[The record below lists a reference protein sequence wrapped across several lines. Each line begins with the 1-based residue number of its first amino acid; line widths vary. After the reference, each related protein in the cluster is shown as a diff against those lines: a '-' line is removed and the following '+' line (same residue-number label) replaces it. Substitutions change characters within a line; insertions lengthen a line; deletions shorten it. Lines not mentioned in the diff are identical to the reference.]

1 MKKVIAT
8 LSFKSLLKARLEFF
22 CNLALILGVVVPL
35 LTLLGAKNGINDGL
49 ISRLTERAGLL
60 DIRTMG
66 NGFVAA
72 DAINAIT
79 DIDGVAFA
87 SLMVRSGTDFMIANG
102 PNGGPFVNL
111 RLRVT
116 GPNDPLLSDL
126 PAPDLDTVLIT
137 AEAADRLQLAIGNS
151 FEASTDN
158 DGRTRHAITT
168 LTVAGILPADR
179 LVGQVMLVPLA
190 FMEALEAYTEG
201 YAVPSLGLTDGLDL
215 SERVQSYE
223 GVQVTV
229 KNLYDVGPVSQ
240 EMSTLLNRN
249 MRSEEQAI
257 ADTLAT
263 QAYLDRAFQMIAV
276 IGGIGVV
283 AALAAAQ
290 VNAVRQQRR
299 SLATLLLLGSSK
311 RDIAV
316 FPVIPAFVTVLSGLL
331 LSLISY
337 AILVQIVGQF
347 SETAVLALRL
357 RPTDLLMA
365 CVLALCVAT
374 VACLFAIRT
383 LMKVDPAII
392 LRDTI

>member
-66 NGFVAA
+66 NDFVAA

-137 AEAADRLQLAIGNS
+137 AEAAERLQLAIGNS

>member
-66 NGFVAA
+66 NDFVVA
-72 DAINAIT
+72 DAIDVIAE
-79 DIDGVAFA
+79 IDGVAFA
-87 SLMVRSGTDFMIANG
+87 SLMVRSGTDFMIANR

-126 PAPDLDTVLIT
+126 PEPELDTVLIT
-137 AEAADRLQLAIGNS
+137 AEAAQRLQLAIGDS

-168 LTVAGILPADR
+168 LTVAGILPDDR

-201 YAVPSLGLTDGLDL
+201 YAVPSLGITDGLDL
-215 SERVQSYE
+215 SGRVQSYE

-240 EMSTLLNRN
+240 EMSNILNRK

-263 QAYLDRAFQMIAV
+263 RAYLDRAFQLIAV
-276 IGGIGVV
+276 IGGVGVV

-331 LSLISY
+331 LSLIGY